1 MQPLHLPLPSHGL
14 QVLFRIGTS
23 AITPSPLHTPQIP
36 VPLHLE
42 QWPVPLHFPQ
52 TTIGMG

>member
-14 QVLFRIGTS
+14 QVLFMIETS

-42 QWPVPLHFPQ
+42 HWPVPLHLAQ
-52 TTIGMG
+52 TTAGIG